1 MWSQLSSA
9 ARIALDE
16 SHAMS
21 ARATVYSPSLGVLE
35 LPISDG
41 QVVGDATSSVRWTG
55 TLQADPRYWP
65 KSPTDLLTPW
75 GSEVLIEYG
84 IGLRSGDFEWLP
96 CGRYRL
102 ARTTRQR
109 PVTDDT
115 TVQLVDRSKV
125 VADDTLDAPA
135 QTVSGALTTV
145 EIRRLIQET
154 LGTGVAVTDQTGS
167 SQVAAQIELPRE
179 RWEGV
184 EKLALSIGAE
194 VFFDRLG
201 AGVIR
206 AQPTLSDQWVWQIR
220 TGETA
225 NIITADDVLDTA
237 LVFNRW
243 VVVGKDGVMAT
254 VTDTDPLS
262 PTRWGGPFGR
272 KSRRYSSDTLTTS
285 GMCTTAGQALLAQ
298 SKGTAVQV
306 SYTNFVNPAADPG
319 DVWMAVDEDVTRLII
334 LDRVPIPLGPEG
346 TQQIGTRSLDLPPE
360 Q

>member
-1 MWSQLSSA
+1 MWSALSAA

-21 ARATVYSPSLGVLE
+21 ARATVYSPTLGVLQ

-55 TLQADPRYWP
+55 TLQADPTYWP
-65 KSPTDLLTPW
+65 QSPTDLLAPW

-84 IGLRSGDFEWLP
+84 IGLRTGDFEWVP

-102 ARTTRQR
+102 ARTSRDR
-109 PVTDDT
+109 PAPDDT

-125 VADDTLDAPA
+125 VADDRFDAPT

-154 LGTGVAVTDQTGS
+154 LGTGVAVVDQTGS
-167 SQVAAQIELPRE
+167 AQVAAQIELPRE
-179 RWEGV
+179 RWDGV
-184 EKLALSIGAE
+184 ETLALSIGAE
-194 VFFDRLG
+194 VYFDRLG

-206 AQPTLSDQWVWQIR
+206 PQPVLSSSWVWQIR
-220 TGETA
+220 TGPTA
-225 NIITADDVLDTA
+225 NIVAADDVLDSEP
-237 LVFNRW
+237 VYNRW
-243 VVVGKDGVMAT
+243 LVVGRDGISAV
-254 VTDTDPLS
+254 VTDDDPTS
-262 PTRWGGPFGR
+262 PTRWGGPFGK
-272 KSRRYSSDTLTTS
+272 KSRRYSSDTLTTT
-285 GMCTTAGQALLAQ
+285 GMCTTAGQALLAR
-298 SKGTAVQV
+298 SKGAAVQV

-346 TQQIGTRSLDLPPE
+346 TQQIGTRSVDLPPE